1 MTVKC
6 RRPRYSEVFVPV
18 PRSRIAL
25 VGALATGLLIA
36 PGGIQAHA
44 QTTAASV
51 TPATVSD
58 PLERMNRGLY
68 SVHTVLDKAIV
79 RPVMLVYTTALPG
92 PLRAGL
98 RNVVGNLGEPITFV
112 NDVLQVRPRAASR
125 TLTRFATN
133 SVLGVGGIF
142 DLAATAGYP
151 RHYSDFGQTL
161 GRYGVGTGPF
171 LFIPVLGPSTVRDI
185 SGRVVDRY
193 ADPVNMIH
201 YDGDEYVRYGRP
213 VITGLE
219 LRATFDREIQE
230 LGTTATDPYVTL
242 RSAYLQNRQNFIR
255 GGEVEEEDV
264 QALPS
269 FSAAE
274 PAPTVETTTTV
285 PIASALAPP
294 YVVASVKE
302 SFFRS
307 N

>member
-1 MTVKC
+1 M
-6 RRPRYSEVFVPV
+6 SV
-18 PRSRIAL
+18 PRSGIAL
-25 VGALATGLLIA
+25 VGVLAAALLVA
-36 PGGIQAHA
+36 PGGGQALA
-44 QTTAASV
+44 QAPAAPPVATT
-51 TPATVSD
+51 PSD
-58 PLERMNRGLY
+58 PLEPINRGLY
-68 SVHTVLDKAIV
+68 ALHTVLDKALV
-79 RPVMLVYTTALPG
+79 RPVMLVYITVLPG
-92 PLRAGL
+92 PLRTGL
-98 RNVVGNLGEPITFV
+98 GNVVGNLGEPITFV

-133 SVLGVGGIF
+133 SVLGVGGVF
-142 DLAATAGYP
+142 DLAASAGYQ

-161 GRYGVGTGPF
+161 GRYGVGAGPF
-171 LFIPVLGPSTVRDI
+171 LFIPVLGPSTLRDV

-201 YDGDEYVRYGRP
+201 YNGDEYVRYGRA
-213 VITGLE
+213 VVTGLE

-255 GGEVEEEDV
+255 GGELEEEDV

-269 FSAAE
+269 FSAAQSL
-274 PAPTVETTTTV
+274 PATETTTTMETPTTAPV
-285 PIASALAPP
+285 ARAAAPP